1 MVRAASWHRP
11 CHADP
16 SDLPHKARVPP
27 NPPFLPTLIRK
38 LDGEPRMN
46 KGGKPKDVFDV
57 ERIRQIISLM
67 EQHDLSEIDLQEGDE
82 KIRLKRGSSAP
93 VYASLPP
100 QMAAPPVSAAP
111 AKGEAGGG
119 ADTSGTITINAP
131 MVGTF
136 YCKANPDS
144 PPFVKVG
151 DRVNEDTIVCIV
163 EAMKVFNEIP
173 AECRGKVVEI
183 LVNDQESVDF
193 GKPMFRV
200 QPG

>member
-1 MVRAASWHRP
+1 MAVCETAAEGITVYW
-11 CHADP
+11 
-16 SDLPHKARVPP
+16 
-27 NPPFLPTLIRK
+27 TI
-38 LDGEPRMN
+38 DGEPSMS
-46 KGGKPKDVFDV
+46 KGGKPTDVFDV

-93 VYASLPP
+93 IYAAMPP
-100 QMAAPPVSAAP
+100 QPAAMPMSAP
-111 AKGEAGGG
+111 AGAVESGASADGAASGGG
-119 ADTSGTITINAP
+119 APGTITINSP

-136 YCKANPDS
+136 YSKSNPES

-151 DRVNEDTIVCIV
+151 DVVNEDTVVCIV

-173 AECRGKVVEI
+173 AECRGKIVEI
-183 LVNDQESVDF
+183 LVNDQDPVDF

-200 QPG
+200 QPN